1 MRGYGDKLASSYY
14 PAPKVLSLIVLFVA
28 SGLWFWNNHRERRGN
43 SIVAIRLTQAESDD
57 RQSMMQSRS
66 QGTLIGSLV
75 LLMLAAVVAVGF
87 AQSGKG
93 TSAGRR
99 TVTLNVIA
107 HAPEGKQVTKEDFD
121 LYDGGAPQEIESFGR
136 LDSGSRLVLLV
147 DSSANLKAEA
157 AALQKAMES
166 IINELYQDD
175 QMMVVG
181 YSETA
186 EIIEDMTPDLAKLQA
201 TPAKLVRKGVPS
213 LFDALVAVADALS
226 GQAGAGV
233 EKRAIIL
240 ISDGYDAESKTKFD
254 EALRGLQEGNIV
266 LYTIQVPDRTRGA
279 LLRDKPKPPAAIEQL
294 TVGTGGAIYPFEKT
308 AEAAKTISDDLRKN
322 WYRLIYT
329 PSGIN
334 TLNLRR
340 LLLMSHNHSI
350 ELRTKGSH
358 PARYHTPY

>member
-1 MRGYGDKLASSYY
+1 LTGSF
-14 PAPKVLSLIVLFVA
+14 VLV
-28 SGLWFWNNHRERRGN
+28 
-43 SIVAIRLTQAESDD
+43 
-57 RQSMMQSRS
+57 
-66 QGTLIGSLV
+66 
-75 LLMLAAVVAVGF
+75 MLAAVAAAGSG
-87 AQSGKG
+87 QSGKG
-93 TSAGRR
+93 TGAGRR

-107 HAPEGKQVTKEDFD
+107 HSPEGKQVTKEDFD
-121 LYDGGAPQEIESFGR
+121 LYDGGAPQEIESFSR
-136 LDSGSRLVLLV
+136 LDSGSRLVLMV

-157 AALQKAMES
+157 TVLQRAMES
-166 IINELYQDD
+166 IINELYTDD

-186 EIIEDMTPDLAKLQA
+186 EIIEDMTPDLARLQA
-201 TPAKLVRKGVPS
+201 TPAKLTRKGVPS

-226 GQAGAGV
+226 SQASTGV

-254 EALRGLQEGNIV
+254 DALRALQENNIV
-266 LYTIQVPDRTRGA
+266 LYTIQLPDRTRGA

-294 TVGTGGAIYPFEKT
+294 TVGTGGATYAFDKA
-308 AEAAKTISDDLRKN
+308 AEASKTISDDLRKN
-322 WYRLIYT
+322 WYRLVYT

-334 TLNLRR
+334 TLSLRR
-340 LLLMSHNHSI
+340 LLLMSHNRNI

>member
-1 MRGYGDKLASSYY
+1 MVDGC
-14 PAPKVLSLIVLFVA
+14 
-28 SGLWFWNNHRERRGN
+28 N
-43 SIVAIRLTQAESDD
+43 SIVAMRLTQAHSKA
-57 RQSMMQSRS
+57 RQSMMQPITR
-66 QGTLIGSLV
+66 GTLIGSLV
-75 LLMLAAVVAVGF
+75 ILTLAFVVVDGS

-99 TVTLNVIA
+99 SVTLNVIA

-121 LYDGGAPQEIESFGR
+121 LYDGGAPQEIENFSR

-147 DSSANLKAEA
+147 DSSSNLKAEA
-157 AALQKAMES
+157 SALQKAMEA

-181 YSETA
+181 YSEAA
-186 EIIEDMTPDLAKLQA
+186 EIIEDMTPDLPKLQA
-201 TPAKLVRKGVPS
+201 TPAKVIRKGVPS

-226 GQAGAGV
+226 GQASTGI

-240 ISDGYDAESKTKFD
+240 ISDGYDSESKTRFD
-254 EALRGLQEGNIV
+254 DTLRVLQEGNIV

-294 TVGTGGAIYPFEKT
+294 TVGTGGAIYPFEKA

-322 WYRLIYT
+322 WYRLVYT

-340 LLLMSHNHSI
+340 ILLMSHNQSI

-358 PARYHTPY
+358 PPRYHRPY